1 LNIPK
6 FLFNT
11 GVLHRVQMPGRYL
24 GDEYNQI
31 KKNTKHT
38 ISLCFPDLY
47 EIGMSHTG
55 FQILYNYFNKS
66 KDNVSCERVFLP
78 WKDMIN
84 EMEKSGIEL
93 FTLENFKSVKNT
105 DVLAFTLQYE
115 LSYTNMLKVIEL
127 SQIPIYSKD
136 RKEEHPIV
144 IAGGPCTTNP
154 EPVADFIDVFFIG
167 DGEAVIDDITAI
179 IEKDISRD
187 EKIKEFSK
195 IEGFY
200 VPALY
205 KTIENERGLLIP
217 KPLVNSTDKRI
228 KAKKVTDLNDYEFP
242 VHQIVPNIKIVHHRA
257 NIEVMRG
264 CNRGCRFCHA
274 GMFYRPVRERNSD
287 YIVEKVK
294 EIVENTGFDEISL
307 LSLSTLDFSDLNN
320 VLDNIQDYLKNN
332 RISISLPSS
341 RVDKF
346 GLEISQKVKSG
357 RKSGLT
363 FAPEA
368 GSQRLRDAIN
378 KGISEEDIDEVM
390 KIAIENGWRK
400 VKLYFMIGLPNE
412 TDEDV
417 EAIVELARKI
427 KKEYK
432 IKSLNVNVSIF
443 VPKTHTPFEYAEFLD
458 MESIKR
464 RMKILY
470 NMKRFKIKLSIH
482 DPYES
487 FIEAILARGDRNF
500 SNLIKYITFEENGIF
515 QQNDKN
521 FNFNSWGRGFQ
532 KLNINTE
539 KYTKEFTLE
548 EEKPWKIVDTLIED
562 DFLESEWKKS
572 KKEMLTPD
580 CRWDKCSICGVCI
593 DKEYNIKLNK

>member
-1 LNIPK
+1 MTIPQ

-11 GVLHRVQMPGRYL
+11 GVLYKVQKPGRYL

-31 KKNTKHT
+31 NKKGKHT

-55 FQILYNYFNKS
+55 FQILYDYFNKS
-66 KDNVSCERVFLP
+66 NDRVSCERVFLP
-78 WKDMIN
+78 WKDMIY
-84 EMEKSGIEL
+84 EMEKSDIEL
-93 FTLENFKSVKNT
+93 FTLESFKSVKET

-127 SQIPIYSKD
+127 SKIPIYSKE
-136 RKEEHPIV
+136 RKNEHPIV

-167 DGEAVIDDITAI
+167 DGETVIDDITSIVA
-179 IEKDISRD
+179 KDISRE
-187 EKIKEFSK
+187 EKIKAFSE

-200 VPALY
+200 VPKY
-205 KTIENERGLLIP
+205 YETFESKRGLTIP
-217 KPLVNSTDKRI
+217 KIDENSKRV
-228 KAKKVTDLNDYEFP
+228 KAKKVVDLNDYDFP
-242 VHQIVPNIKIVHHRA
+242 TEQIVPNIEVIHHRA

-274 GMFYRPVRERNSD
+274 GMFYRPVRERDSK
-287 YIVEKVK
+287 YISSKTK
-294 EIVENTGFDEISL
+294 EIIENTGFNEISL

-320 VLDNIQDYLKNN
+320 VLDSIQDYLKDN

-346 GLEISQKVKSG
+346 GLEISQKVQSG

-368 GSQRLRDAIN
+368 GSQKLRDAIN

-390 KIAIENGWRK
+390 KIAVENGWRK

-458 MESIKR
+458 METIKR

-470 NMKRFKIKLSIH
+470 QMKNYKIKLSIH

-487 FIEAILARGDRNF
+487 YIEVILARGDRKL
-500 SNLIKYITFEENGIF
+500 SELIKYITFEENGIF
-515 QQNDKN
+515 QQNDRN
-521 FNFNSWGRGFQ
+521 FNFNSWGRGLQ
-532 KLNINTE
+532 KLHIDAR
-539 KYTKEFTLE
+539 KYTNEFEISE
-548 EEKPWKIVDTLIED
+548 EMPWKVIDTLIED
-562 DFLESEWKKS
+562 KFLEDEWKKS
-572 KKEMLTPD
+572 KSNSLTPD

-593 DKEYNIKLNK
+593 NKEYNLKLNK